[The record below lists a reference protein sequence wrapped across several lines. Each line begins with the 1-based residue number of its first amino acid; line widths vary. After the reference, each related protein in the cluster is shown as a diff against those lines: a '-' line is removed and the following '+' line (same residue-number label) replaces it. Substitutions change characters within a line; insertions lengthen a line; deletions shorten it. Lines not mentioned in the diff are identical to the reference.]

1 MLLRTYTKY
10 AESIRLR
17 RTQLWPDRKDSDI
30 AYSRLSQLPGSY
42 ARRIPFLHDRSRKK
56 KATDRAVESQ
66 GVIDPLAEFDIDI
79 QSFDI
84 ERTVSVYPDKDG
96 IVWWTKAWFNGK
108 AKGERAIEITRELAI
123 KFIQDNIKKD
133 EWLEEYYPQQ
143 MQILHA
149 ALAQTR
155 EQVIQQLKQTY
166 T

>member
-1 MLLRTYTKY
+1 MLI
-10 AESIRLR
+10 ADEDCRLYIN
-17 RTQLWPDRKDSDI
+17 D
-30 AYSRLSQLPGSY
+30 
-42 ARRIPFLHDRSRKK
+42 
-56 KATDRAVESQ
+56 
-66 GVIDPLAEFDIDI
+66 
-79 QSFDI
+79 
-84 ERTVSVYPDKDG
+84 
-96 IVWWTKAWFNGK
+96 
-108 AKGERAIEITRELAI
+108 AILNDEITRELAI

>member
-1 MLLRTYTKY
+1 MVLCGG
-10 AESIRLR
+10 R
-17 RTQLWPDRKDSDI
+17 RRGLM
-30 AYSRLSQLPGSY
+30 
-42 ARRIPFLHDRSRKK
+42 
-56 KATDRAVESQ
+56 
-66 GVIDPLAEFDIDI
+66 
-79 QSFDI
+79 
-84 ERTVSVYPDKDG
+84 
-96 IVWWTKAWFNGK
+96 
-108 AKGERAIEITRELAI
+108 AKQKVITRELAI